1 MSRRLVV
8 LAAVAA
14 IVGLVIFTRGGT
26 DIPDVP
32 DIATL
37 RTIDTFAV
45 AESVNVDAGWSVSGG
60 ETTAAMRIALDD
72 LRTLTIPAQ
81 TLAHAGDLV
90 PACTS
95 FDMARSCVFVAD
107 MLGEAVVWFALVP
120 ADRVRGTERLTLP
133 GLVDMRSNGDE
144 GVLANGWVVPLATP
158 VTRTCGDLDTSN
170 LREFI
175 VRFGGE
181 DSRSIVD
188 LVRDEVVRVQCR

>member
-8 LAAVAA
+8 LVTAVVAVAA
-14 IVGLVIFTRGGT
+14 IVLSRGGSGE
-26 DIPDVP
+26 PDVP
-32 DIATL
+32 DLATL

-45 AESVNVDAGWSVSGG
+45 VESVNVDAGWSVTSG

-72 LRTLTIPAQ
+72 LRTLTIPAG
-81 TLAHAGDLV
+81 TLAHDGDV
-90 PACTS
+90 VEPCTS
-95 FDMARSCVFVAD
+95 FDAPRSCVFLAD

-120 ADRVRGTERLTLP
+120 ADRMRGTERLTLP

-158 VTRTCGDLDTSN
+158 VTRECGDTDTSN

-175 VRFGGE
+175 VRFGA
-181 DSRSIVD
+181 DASTTVVD
-188 LVRDEVVRVQCR
+188 LVRDEVVRVQCV